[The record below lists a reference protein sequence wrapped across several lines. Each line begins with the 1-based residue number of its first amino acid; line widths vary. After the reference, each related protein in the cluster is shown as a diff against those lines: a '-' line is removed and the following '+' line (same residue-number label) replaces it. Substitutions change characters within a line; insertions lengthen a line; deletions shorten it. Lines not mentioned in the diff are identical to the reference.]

1 MVTSLLHYL
10 NDLSFSYFEEVQADF
25 HMFKKQRCFSLV
37 SAKVVDFAEF
47 TFQLRFLCLVCRSPQ
62 GQRLLEPHTG
72 ELWPSLLHFLSLAQ
86 LASWPAP
93 ILCSSLSLLLTG
105 PSPPPPSL
113 ASGLVSLVSRLPP
126 QPCLP
131 SLLSLLLAPGMSASL
146 NSSSL
151 ALALSSLLQAS
162 PSQEV
167 RALVYRLVGH
177 SASLP
182 RAYLCPEFRML
193 ALQCPLPPA
202 QSGATLGAVRHCL
215 ALAWGHLMGERGPQK
230 GEEEVERGVREQ
242 EHTLS
247 LLLTSREALPEG
259 EEGEELARLLGLG
272 SQGEREEVLEY
283 RLLQLRLLV
292 TSCCSLECLL
302 YWRQR
307 GLQEGHGLG
316 SQGRGEEELL
326 WGALGELQA
335 SLEGIG
341 VGGLTWQE
349 EEEQLDSRDEEVG
362 EAIGGECEEV
372 VALRRHLGSAG
383 LKDLGWVEATGQ
395 LWREARACSREVPGD
410 LVPGIL
416 RGWLAV
422 YRDQGGQGGQRGGE
436 QKDGDRV
443 VLEYGRRV
451 GALQEEDIG
460 ALDSL
465 ASLGSA
471 PGYDWTAATLLL
483 LARGDAA
490 LTASLLASLPT
501 SLPGPA
507 LWPRLSPATLAGISY
522 CVSSLLPGELP
533 ALASALHLAHLPVA
547 ALLRPWLGQS
557 FLRLLPLQQVADFF
571 LSSLLLGPDYTVY
584 YCLALLTHLQTS
596 VLQEGSG
603 LLLSR
608 LLSRP
613 VRGFNPGAH
622 LALMDRLRDCHR
634 GEILPY
640 LSSLATHQ
648 A

>member
-10 NDLSFSYFEEVQADF
+10 KDLSFTYFEEVQADF

-47 TFQLRFLCLVCRSPQ
+47 TFQLRFLCLVGRSPQ

-72 ELWPSLLHFLSLAQ
+72 ELWASLLHFLSLPQ
-86 LASWPAP
+86 VASWPAP
-93 ILCSSLSLLLTG
+93 LLCSSLSLLLTG

-113 ASGLVSLVSRLPP
+113 ASGLISLVSRLPP

-131 SLLSLLLAPGMSASL
+131 SLLSLLLEPGMSASL
-146 NSSSL
+146 QSSSL

-182 RAYLCPEFRML
+182 RAYLCPEFRIL
-193 ALQCPLPPA
+193 ASQCPLPPS

-215 ALAWGHLMGERGPQK
+215 ALAWGHLMGERGPQT

-259 EEGEELARLLGLG
+259 QAGDELAGLLGLG

-307 GLQEGHGLG
+307 GLQEGYSLG
-316 SQGRGEEELL
+316 GQGRGEEDLL

-335 SLEGIG
+335 SLEGMG
-341 VGGLTWQE
+341 VGGLTWEEGE
-349 EEEQLDSRDEEVG
+349 EELDSQDEEVG
-362 EAIGGECEEV
+362 EAIGGESEEV
-372 VALRRHLGSAG
+372 GALRRHLDSAG
-383 LKDLGWVEATGQ
+383 LKDLGWVEVTGQ
-395 LWREARACSREVPGD
+395 LWRQARARSREVPGD
-410 LVPGIL
+410 LVPVIL
-416 RGWLAV
+416 RGWLSV
-422 YRDQGGQGGQRGGE
+422 YSGQEGVGQGGPRGE
-436 QKDGDRV
+436 EEKDGDRL

-451 GALQEEDIG
+451 GALKEEDRG
-460 ALDSL
+460 ALASL

-483 LARGDAA
+483 LARGDAP
-490 LTASLLASLPT
+490 LTTSLLASLTT

-522 CVSSLLPGELP
+522 CVSSLLPEELP

-547 ALLRPWLGQS
+547 SLLRPWLGQS
-557 FLRLLPLQQVADFF
+557 FLRVLPLRAVTDFF
-571 LSSLLLGPDYTVY
+571 LSCLLLGPDYTVY
-584 YCLALLTHLQTS
+584 YCLALLTHLQPS
-596 VLQEGSG
+596 FLQEGSG

-622 LALMDRLRDCHR
+622 LALMDRLRDTHR
-634 GEILPY
+634 GQILPY
-640 LSSLATHQ
+640 LSSLA
-648 A
+648 